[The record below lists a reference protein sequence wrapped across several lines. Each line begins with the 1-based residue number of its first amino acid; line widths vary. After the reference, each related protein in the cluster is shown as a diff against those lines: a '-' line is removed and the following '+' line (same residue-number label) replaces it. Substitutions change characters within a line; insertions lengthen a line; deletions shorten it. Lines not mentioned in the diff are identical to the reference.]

1 MSAPLRSSWPMR
13 AAGQPLKQACSA
25 DEQACGQ
32 EPLSGT
38 SARAGS
44 SHAHDLTTHHSE
56 RLACSRQYPPGVRV
70 SCRPTRERELGSDAR
85 LPHIEPYNLFMIIF
99 ERP

>member
-1 MSAPLRSSWPMR
+1 MR
-13 AAGQPLKQACSA
+13 AAEQPLKQACSA

-44 SHAHDLTTHHSE
+44 SHTHDLTTHHSE
-56 RLACSRQYPPGVRV
+56 RLTCSRQYPPGVRV